1 MVGAVTSTV
10 GEPTRL
16 ARYQHRTEWWL
27 AVMALAFLALYSVDV
42 LVRPR
47 DALGDWLDSAM
58 VVIWVCFGVDFLIR
72 LSLASPRFRWLLWHL
87 PEVVILVLPVLRPLR
102 LLSLTVVIGVLQR
115 AIGHTIRGRVIVFT
129 ACGTVLLVYAAALAM
144 LDAERGHNARINNF
158 GDAMWWSFTTVT
170 TVGYGDTVPV
180 TVVGRLIAV
189 ALMVAGVSLL
199 AVVTATLAS
208 WIVERVAAEDTAS
221 QVATAA
227 HIEELRAEVRKLAET
242 LNAPAYG
249 EPTGRRTEAEEVT

>member
-1 MVGAVTSTV
+1 MTSSV
-10 GEPTRL
+10 AEPSRL
-16 ARYQHRTEWWL
+16 VRYQHRTEWWL
-27 AVMALAFLALYSVDV
+27 AVLALAFMALYSVDV
-42 LVRPR
+42 LARPR
-47 DALGDWLDSAM
+47 GTVGARLDDAM

-72 LSLASPRFRWLLWHL
+72 LSLASPRLKWFLWHL
-87 PEVVILVLPVLRPLR
+87 PEVAILVLPVLRPLR

-144 LDAERGHNARINNF
+144 LDAERDHNDEINNF
-158 GDAMWWSFTTVT
+158 GDALWWSFTTVT
-170 TVGYGDTVPV
+170 TVGYGDTVPR

-208 WIVERVAAEDTAS
+208 WIVERVAEEDTAS
-221 QVATAA
+221 QAATAA
-227 HIEELRAEVRKLAET
+227 QIEELRDEVRKLTES
-242 LNAPAYG
+242 LNGAPYG
-249 EPTGRRTEAEEVT
+249 ESTNRGTDAEEVT

>member
-1 MVGAVTSTV
+1 MTSAVA
-10 GEPTRL
+10 EPTRL
-16 ARYQHRTEWWL
+16 ARYQQRTEWWL
-27 AVMALAFLALYSVDV
+27 ALIALAFLALYSVDV
-42 LVRPR
+42 LARPSP
-47 DALGDWLDSAM
+47 ALDTWLDSAM

-72 LSLASPRFRWLLWHL
+72 LSLASPRLRWLLWHL
-87 PEVVILVLPVLRPLR
+87 PEAVILMLPVLRPLR
-102 LLSLTVVIGVLQR
+102 LLSLAVVIGVLQR

-129 ACGTVLLVYAAALAM
+129 ACGTVLLVYSAALVM
-144 LDAERGHNARINNF
+144 LDAERDHNENINNF
-158 GDAMWWSFTTVT
+158 GDALWWSFTTVT

-227 HIEELRAEVRKLAET
+227 QIEELRAEVRKLGET

-249 EPTGRRTEAEEVT
+249 EPTGRGVDAKEVT